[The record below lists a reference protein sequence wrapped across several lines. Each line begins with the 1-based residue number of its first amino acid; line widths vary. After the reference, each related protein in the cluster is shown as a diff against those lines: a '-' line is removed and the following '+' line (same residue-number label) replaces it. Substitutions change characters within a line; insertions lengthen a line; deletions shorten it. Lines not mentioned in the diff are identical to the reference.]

1 MKTTNEN
8 LTNNKGQIRYE
19 APRVNHQYVELEYGI
34 AAGFCGKQF
43 KRVLEYRIAGT
54 RTRVELT

>member
-19 APRVNHQYVELEYGI
+19 APRVNLQYVELEYGI
-34 AAGFCGKQF
+34 AAGS
-43 KRVLEYRIAGT
+43 
-54 RTRVELT
+54 VESNLKESWNTESQAQEQEWN